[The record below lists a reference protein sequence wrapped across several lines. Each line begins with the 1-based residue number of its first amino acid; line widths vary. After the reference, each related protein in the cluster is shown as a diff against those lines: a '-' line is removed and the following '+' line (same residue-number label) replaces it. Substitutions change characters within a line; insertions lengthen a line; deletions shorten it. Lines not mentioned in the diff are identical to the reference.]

1 MSDEQQPSKNNNKGR
16 GRSGRG
22 RGRSRGRGGRGN
34 KDNNDNNNNNSNFAG
49 RGPKNFNNSRGGR
62 GPRHVGNE
70 RSRPDRIEPKLP
82 MDSSD
87 EEDETDEN
95 VVGGKKVRANSIN
108 LSPLKADEQI
118 DHITPV
124 GNVTSPDTKIDD
136 TSQRAQHAYCLIC
149 YSSKLHTR
157 RTISPC
163 GHDDVCWTCHLQMRY
178 LHNDNKCPVCKTSND
193 MLIVD
198 VDSDTVHEKD
208 ADDGRLVH
216 HKRYEE
222 YSIWG
227 TELPGFTYRDDVG
240 MFFPNNIYESYVI
253 PLLGYG
259 CGLPNCEFS
268 NEDTSLYINEK
279 DVCKEVGDK
288 KKKPNASGREVKK
301 RLTGL
306 KALKAHLRIDHGYA
320 LCDLCVDNKRDFVSK
335 LIRYTPQGLKQHQS
349 KGDGAL
355 SGFTGHPLCEF
366 CRPLRFYDIVKLHE
380 HLNKEHYK
388 CHVCD
393 KAGKPHQFFKDYTR
407 LERHFDR
414 EHYLCHDQQCL
425 AARFVV
431 FDNEIDL
438 RAHEASVHGTTRR
451 DGGTKIKLEF
461 RVRRDNDTFEQLQD
475 VPSGE
480 DFQFGLNGEAFVPE
494 ALPGENDEEQQRQI
508 NEPDISHPAH
518 AARTAEL
525 RAQAALVR
533 ERDGTNASG
542 SSGRDGG
549 ESFPALGMDGSDSA
563 GGGMLVGWTADG
575 ARTAGSRPG
584 GLKRTAVGKVTE
596 EEFPSLGPG
605 PSSSANIRRAALGLG
620 KKKKSQP
627 QVGNFSAMA
636 SRPSSALSTS
646 RPISNVSYASSLPT
660 SAPDMSG
667 NNFPS
672 LGGGGTTT
680 ATSTYARTAPN
691 MKSANNFPS
700 LGGSTSRPNSA
711 SSQRSNP
718 YAAAQAHARKLN
730 ANKAPGSSASAFPAL
745 SSDFP
750 PPPTSSNVKKS
761 KVTNAFAAKKPP
773 PMDNVLQ
780 FPPPSSKPSAESLRE
795 GKDTIQDL
803 KQLLGSKYKQLK
815 KLTKDFASGT
825 TPPETYINE
834 AASLFEQG
842 LSDKAFW
849 DNIPPLIQGIPNESA
864 VNLAMQHLD
873 SLRAAN
879 QMQNM
884 NFNASSQ
891 SKRPINYILPTKKK
905 TNSWGTKSGGQKKP
919 EAVKPSGPPPGF
931 CIDESKPSSTAK
943 KNSGAA
949 NANGKGRKSKAKKK
963 NNELKNLAFGI

>member
-1 MSDEQQPSKNNNKGR
+1 MSDEQPSKNNNKGR
-16 GRSGRG
+16 GRGGGRG
-22 RGRSRGRGGRGN
+22 RGRGRGRGGRGN
-34 KDNNDNNNNNSNFAG
+34 NSSNDNNNNNSNFAG
-49 RGPKNFNNSRGGR
+49 RGPKNFSNSGGGRGGR

-118 DHITPV
+118 DHISPV
-124 GNVTSPDTKIDD
+124 GTITSPATKTDD

-163 GHDDVCWTCHLQMRY
+163 GHDDICWACHLQMRY
-178 LHNDNKCPVCKTSND
+178 LHNDNKCPVCKTTND

-198 VDSDTVHEKD
+198 EDSDRVLEKD

-227 TELPGFTYRDDVG
+227 IELPGFTYRDDVG
-240 MFFPNNIYESYVI
+240 MFFPNNIYELYVI

-279 DVCKEVGDK
+279 DVCKEVGDGGEIK

-335 LIRYTPQGLKQHQS
+335 LVRYTPQGLKQHQS

-366 CRPLRFYDIVKLHE
+366 CKPLRFYDIVKLHE

-388 CHVCD
+388 CHICE
-393 KAGKPHQFFKDYTR
+393 KAGKPNQFFKDYTR

-414 EHYLCHDQQCL
+414 EHYLCHHQQCL

-431 FDNEIDL
+431 FENEIDL
-438 RAHEASVHGTTRR
+438 RAHESSVHGTTRR

-461 RVRRDNDTFEQLQD
+461 RVRRDNDTFEQFQD

-480 DFQFGLNGEAFVPE
+480 DFQFGLHGEAFVPE

-525 RAQAALVR
+525 RSQAALVR
-533 ERDGTNASG
+533 ERDGTNATG
-542 SSGRDGG
+542 CVGSGRSG
-549 ESFPALGMDGSDSA
+549 EAFPALGVDGTSDSSA
-563 GGGMLVGWTADG
+563 GGGMLVGWTAYG

-584 GLKRTAVGKVTE
+584 GLKRTAVGKVTK

-605 PSSSANIRRAALGLG
+605 PSSSANARRAALGLG
-620 KKKKSQP
+620 KKKKPQS

-636 SRPSSALSTS
+636 SRPSSASSTS
-646 RPISNVSYASSLPT
+646 RPISNVSYASSIPT
-660 SAPDMSG
+660 SAPNMKSAD
-667 NNFPS
+667 NFPS
-672 LGGGGTTT
+672 LGG
-680 ATSTYARTAPN
+680 
-691 MKSANNFPS
+691 F
-700 LGGSTSRPNSA
+700 TSRPNSA
-711 SSQRSNP
+711 SSQRSTP

-730 ANKAPGSSASAFPAL
+730 ANKAPSASAFPAL

-750 PPPTSSNVKKS
+750 PPPTSSNIKKS
-761 KVTNAFAAKKPP
+761 KVANAIAAKKPP

-795 GKDTIQDL
+795 GKDTVQDL
-803 KQLLGSKYKQLK
+803 KSLLGSRYKQLK
-815 KLTKDFASGT
+815 KLTKDFASGN

-849 DNIPPLIQGIPNESA
+849 ENIPPLIQGIPNESA
-864 VNLAMQHLD
+864 VNHAMQHLD
-873 SLRAAN
+873 SLKAAN
-879 QMQNM
+879 RMQNM
-884 NFNASSQ
+884 NFNGGGQ
-891 SKRPINYILPTKKK
+891 SKKPINYILPAKKK
-905 TNSWGTKSGGQKKP
+905 TNSWGTKKT

-931 CIDESKPSSTAK
+931 GMEESKPSSTTK

-949 NANGKGRKSKAKKK
+949 NTNGKGRTTKSKQK